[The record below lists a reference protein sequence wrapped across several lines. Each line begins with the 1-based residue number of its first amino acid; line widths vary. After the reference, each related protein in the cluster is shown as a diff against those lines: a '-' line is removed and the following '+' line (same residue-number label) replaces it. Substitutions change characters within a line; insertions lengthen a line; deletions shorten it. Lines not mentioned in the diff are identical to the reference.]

1 MNLRTGIMALT
12 MATTA
17 VAGHAQQAAKTMTR
31 NDSIAHVVQRAVANK
46 VDSAST
52 LAFSEAQK
60 MMGTSKKVPKGMV
73 KVTRE
78 SGKFVGKVTP
88 QGLNGD
94 LTYSTS
100 SRMVRDPKAAPA
112 VKVTYGARYLHS
124 QNLRHAGLAEAS
136 VEKGKTYVTGQMYLG
151 KKRDDVKGGLKLF
164 LGQDYKLGKGFT
176 LGPQVGLHT
185 DMEKI
190 RTAKIP
196 QGDLKGR
203 FAPELSIIGKYKH
216 EFDNGVRVGAHVG
229 MGGAARLGYNNRST
243 HVGSI
248 VDTYKAGASV
258 GFKGADLVVTGG
270 KDVHLGN
277 NVSAGIRFT
286 F

>member
-12 MATTA
+12 MATSA
-17 VAGHAQQAAKTMTR
+17 IAGHAQQSVKTIAR
-31 NDSIAHVVQRAVANK
+31 NDSIAHVVQNAVSHK
-46 VDSAST
+46 VDSAAT
-52 LAFSEAQK
+52 VAFAQAK
-60 MMGTSKKVPKGMV
+60 NMMGKKVPAGMV

-94 LTYSTS
+94 LTYSTAS
-100 SRMVRDPKAAPA
+100 KMIRDPKVNPI
-112 VKVTYGARYLHS
+112 KVTYGASYLHS
-124 QNLRHAGLAEAS
+124 QNLRHAGLAEAT
-136 VEKGKTYVTGQMYLG
+136 VEKGKNYITGQMYLG
-151 KKRDDVKGGLKLF
+151 KRRDDVKGGLKLF
-164 LGQDYKLGKGFT
+164 FGQDYKLGKGFT
-176 LGPQVGLHT
+176 LGPQAGLHT

-190 RTAKIP
+190 RTASMP

-216 EFDNGVRVGAHVG
+216 EFDNGVRVGAHLG
-229 MGGAARLGYNNRST
+229 MGGAAKLGYNRRST
-243 HVGSI
+243 FVGSI

>member
-12 MATTA
+12 MATSA

-31 NDSIAHVVQRAVANK
+31 NDSIAHVVQKAVANK

-60 MMGTSKKVPKGMV
+60 MMGASKKAPKGMV
-73 KVTRE
+73 TITNQK
-78 SGKFVGKVTP
+78 GKFVGKVTP

-100 SRMVRDPKAAPA
+100 SRMVRDPKLAPET
-112 VKVTYGARYLHS
+112 KVTYGARYLHA
-124 QNLRHAGLAEAS
+124 QNLRHAGLAEAT

-190 RTAKIP
+190 RTAQIP

-216 EFDNGVRVGAHVG
+216 EFNNGVRVGTHVG
-229 MGGAARLGYNNRST
+229 MGGAAKLGYNSRST
-243 HVGSI
+243 RVGSI

-258 GFKGADLVVTGG
+258 GFKSADVVVTGG